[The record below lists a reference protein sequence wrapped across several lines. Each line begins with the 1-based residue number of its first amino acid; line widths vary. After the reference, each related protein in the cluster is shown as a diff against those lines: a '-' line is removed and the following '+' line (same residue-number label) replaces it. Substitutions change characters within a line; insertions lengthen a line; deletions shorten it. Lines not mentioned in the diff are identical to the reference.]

1 MVEDNAEQGK
11 THRYFLEKI
20 HFCECFFKGRKAAKV
35 VFGNQ
40 RQGENH
46 SFFMKYFFKR
56 DGGREVVVKMEKATH
71 KEMLS
76 RPLMKGLACHGLSDC
91 LGGQFGTFGDS
102 GQKVEETSVLGF
114 F

>member
-1 MVEDNAEQGK
+1 MP
-11 THRYFLEKI
+11 LEIKDKVKI
-20 HFCECFFKGRKAAKV
+20 T
-35 VFGNQ
+35 VFY
-40 RQGENH
+40 EVL
-46 SFFMKYFFKR
+46 FKR

-102 GQKVEETSVLGF
+102 GQKVEEASVLGF

>member
-1 MVEDNAEQGK
+1 MEIKDKV
-11 THRYFLEKI
+11 KI
-20 HFCECFFKGRKAAKV
+20 T
-35 VFGNQ
+35 VFY
-40 RQGENH
+40 EVL
-46 SFFMKYFFKR
+46 FKR